1 MTNGIIPDGNSNS
14 NSNQLSDSMNIN
26 SPANNIIE
34 VQNLCNDEIISDMDA
49 PTSNPKINLEIQ
61 SRQ

>member
-34 VQNLCNDEIISDMDA
+34 VQNLCIDEIISNMDA
-49 PTSNPKINLEIQ
+49 PTSNP
-61 SRQ
+61 